1 METIMPGQATRSE
14 SAPPGYQTMMEVK
27 NIQSNL
33 LRAISGQTRS
43 GLKNEEVFNS
53 IIQKVRDKEK
63 ESLIQ
68 LYKYYR
74 DREANALSSLK
85 KISGS
90 TLEEKIKNLKK
101 QVKKWNETAGALIT
115 PGRSLDTAI
124 TNIAK
129 SVESFGI
136 LSLGAVL
143 SATQDLQEQ
152 YGWGIFSSLFEEEL
166 KDLPQDTANAI
177 SAGLMGG
184 YTSEGRSRRGTLY
197 IKIENASDSLQKS
210 FLKGKKRNGINIRVT
225 NNKTQ
230 KSNKDLLITVTGDMA
245 SKDRKDIHDKF
256 RLLLENAEK
265 KDTHVSHEIQTQL
278 EVVTNAIINSI
289 ANLIPNPQDP
299 AVKNK
304 IMDMAKE
311 LIITQQSIAISK
323 NRNVIRG
330 MLGELYWAA
339 FFSYI
344 GCPVIPTGTLLDESG
359 KQIPVD
365 SILGA
370 FNFQVKAYKTYKEGE
385 NEALYVHRK
394 VVGRNN
400 GELEYD
406 GARDSLLSFLRTKV
420 GANTDAFGEFYFS
433 QAFNKEVSGRE
444 AVWFP
449 NHAVFAPV
457 EARFAPI
464 SEMVEIY
471 CQADPLRVL
480 GWEGRTI
487 QKVQNDI
494 ANSISSDIEVFSKP
508 LAFLIN
514 DEIILAST
522 MIKKVIDALSGTSD
536 VPNESVVFEVE
547 DFEIQTVP
555 LKRLWP
561 YDPEISE
568 ENYLSMCKVKY
579 DIKID
584 FSALIKS
591 QNESLGMVTG

>member
-1 METIMPGQATRSE
+1 MSGRATRSE

-43 GLKNEEVFNS
+43 GLKNEEVFNN
-53 IIQKVRDKEK
+53 IVQKVRDKEK

-74 DREANALSSLK
+74 DREANALSSFK

-143 SATQDLQEQ
+143 SATQDLQEK
-152 YGWGIFSSLFEEEL
+152 YGLEIFSSLFEEEL
-166 KDLPQDTANAI
+166 KDLPQKTASAI
-177 SAGLMGG
+177 STGLMGG
-184 YTSEGRSRRGTLY
+184 YTSEGKSRRGTLY
-197 IKIENASDSLQKS
+197 IKIENASDNLQKS
-210 FLKGKKRNGINIRVT
+210 FLKGKKRKGINIRVT

-256 RLLLENAEK
+256 RLLLESAGK

-278 EVVTNAIINSI
+278 EVITNAIIKNIS
-289 ANLIPNPQDP
+289 NLIPNPQDP
-299 AVKNK
+299 VVKNK
-304 IMDMAKE
+304 IIDMAKE
-311 LIITQQSIAISK
+311 LIITQQSISISK

-344 GCPVIPTGTLLDESG
+344 GCPTIPTGTLLDENG

-365 SILGA
+365 SVLGA
-370 FNFQVKAYKTYKEGE
+370 FSFQIKAYKTYKEGE
-385 NEALYVHRK
+385 KEALYVHRR
-394 VVGRNN
+394 VVGQNN
-400 GELEYD
+400 GELEYG

-420 GANTDAFGEFYFS
+420 GANTEVFGEFYFS

-444 AVWFP
+444 VVWFP
-449 NHAVFAPV
+449 NHAIFAPV
-457 EARFAPI
+457 EARFTPI
-464 SEMVEIY
+464 SEMVEVY

-494 ANSISSDIEVFSKP
+494 ANSISTDIEVFSRP

-522 MIKKVIDALSGTSD
+522 MIKKVIDALSGTPA
-536 VPNESVVFEVE
+536 VPNEPVVFEVE

-568 ENYLSMCKVKY
+568 EDYLSMCKVKY